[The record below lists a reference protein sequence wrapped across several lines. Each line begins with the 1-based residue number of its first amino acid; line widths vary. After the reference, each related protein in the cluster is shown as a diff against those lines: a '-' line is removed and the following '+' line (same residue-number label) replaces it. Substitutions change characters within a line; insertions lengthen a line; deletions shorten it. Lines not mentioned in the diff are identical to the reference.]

1 MRRHKVYSR
10 AVLALAVG
18 ALTFGLPAFFGAPG
32 SGWLCRTAHAQTLPS
47 IDARTWRP
55 SFDPGANLIT
65 EPTKTPGAGEWNLGA
80 FATYSFR
87 PITVF
92 KAGSGDAAFRPVEH
106 VAGMDLGGTIGVS
119 DRIAVGASLPLV
131 LWQDGDSG
139 MPSTISSASHA
150 PQSGIGDAAL
160 SLKGT
165 LIPNVGG
172 GFGLA
177 SITAVTLP
185 TGDRTN
191 FYGDGSI
198 TAQTR
203 VAAEYSFVI
212 VTANASVG
220 YKVRTDQHTW
230 PAPEAG
236 GVTFGDEIP
245 WAMGITFNPS
255 LLKVDPQNRHRIELA
270 AHGWF
275 PGGPVAPFGLGDK
288 GASALSPVMLTV
300 DDRVEIGHYRDVYA
314 LYGADSGLNDA
325 VGVPAFRLIAG
336 IGWSP
341 RDHDMDHD
349 GVPDDLD
356 QCPEIPEDRD
366 GFEDSDGCPDIDDD
380 EDGIVDKED
389 ACPRIKGVE
398 STDPKKN
405 GCPPDDRDHDGIPDS
420 EDACADTWGEKSADA
435 KMNGCPIT
443 DKDGDGIPDGLDKC
457 VDQPE
462 DKDGWKD
469 EDGCPD
475 PDDDGDGISDKEDA
489 CPRVPGE
496 PSSDPT
502 KNGCINPDRDGDT
515 YVNDVDKCPESAE
528 VFNGV
533 ADDDGCPDEGGVAL
547 ASFTA
552 KGGKVTAKLSQPI
565 KFGGTADAP
574 EVDAASVMVL
584 RALATELSRHRDYTL
599 AIGVRPAGASDA
611 QQQLALS
618 KAFAAVRKLA
628 DLAHKDG
635 LAETVGWDAVKA
647 TANATAP
654 TGNGVGLLVLVAAVS
669 PGLPTPG
676 SGTGAPGGPNVPG
689 TIPGK
694 IPGQAPAK
702 TPGNTPLVPEPP
714 KGPGPLEKN

>member
-1 MRRHKVYSR
+1 MRRHKVYSH
-10 AVLALAVG
+10 AFLAVA
-18 ALTFGLPAFFGAPG
+18 ALSSLGFGSRKAE
-32 SGWLCRTAHAQTLPS
+32 AQTLPS

-65 EPTKTPGAGEWNLGA
+65 EPSRTPASGEWNLGA

-87 PITVF
+87 PVSVF
-92 KAGSGDAAFRPVEH
+92 KAGSGDVAFRPVEH
-106 VAGMDLGGTIGVS
+106 IAGMDLGGTIGVS

-139 MPSTISSASHA
+139 MPSTISSASRA
-150 PQSGIGDAAL
+150 PQFGIGDAAL

-165 LIPNVGG
+165 LIPNTGG
-172 GFGLA
+172 GLGLA
-177 SITAVTLP
+177 SITSVTVP
-185 TGDRTN
+185 TGDRTS
-191 FYGDGSI
+191 FYGDGSV

-220 YKVRTDQHTW
+220 YKARTDQHTW

-245 WAMGITFNPS
+245 WSMGITMNPA
-255 LLKVDPQNRHRIELA
+255 LFKIDPQNRHRIELA
-270 AHGWF
+270 AHGWL
-275 PGGPVAPFGLGDK
+275 PGGPVAPFGLGDR

-314 LYGADSGLNDA
+314 LYGADIGLNDA

-349 GVPDDLD
+349 GVADDLD
-356 QCPEIPEDRD
+356 QCPEIAEDRD

-389 ACPRIKGVE
+389 ACPRVKGVE

-405 GCPPDDRDHDGIPDS
+405 GCPPDDRDHDGVPDS
-420 EDACADTWGEKSADA
+420 EDACPDAWGEKSPDP
-435 KMNGCPIT
+435 KMTNMNGCPTT
-443 DKDGDGIPDGLDKC
+443 DRDGDGIPDRLDRC
-457 VDQPE
+457 IDQPE
-462 DKDGWKD
+462 DKDGYKD
-469 EDGCPD
+469 DDGCPD
-475 PDDDGDGISDKEDA
+475 PDDDGDGISDKDDA
-489 CPRVPGE
+489 CPRIPGE

-502 KNGCINPDRDGDT
+502 RNGCLNPDRDGDT
-515 YVNDVDKCPESAE
+515 YDNDADKCPDSAE

-533 ADDDGCPDEGGVAL
+533 ADDDGCPDEGGAPL
-547 ASFTA
+547 ATFIA
-552 KGGKVTAKLSQPI
+552 KDGKVTAKLATPI
-565 KFGGTADAP
+565 KFAGTAEAP

-584 RALATELSRHRDYTL
+584 RAIATELSRHRDYTL
-599 AIGVRPAGASDA
+599 AIGVRPAGTSEA
-611 QQQLALS
+611 QQQAALS

-628 DLAHKDG
+628 DLAKKDG
-635 LAETVGWDAVKA
+635 LAETVGWDAVK
-647 TANATAP
+647 TTPNA
-654 TGNGVGLLVLVAAVS
+654 GNGVGLLVLVTPSA
-669 PGLPTPG
+669 PGLPGPG
-676 SGTGAPGGPNVPG
+676 GTNAPG
-689 TIPGK
+689 
-694 IPGQAPAK
+694 K
-702 TPGNTPLVPEPP
+702 TPLTPEPP
-714 KGPGPLEKN
+714 KGSAPKLPEKK